1 MLVIDNYKMEKS
13 NDTLYNAFI
22 KLMKHN
28 KTDKQIAEQ
37 GKLKYCFM
45 LHDEGLNEIQKVET
59 DDFFEW
65 LNDGSFEKN
74 DKLYI
79 SFLVK
84 EF

>member
-1 MLVIDNYKMEKS
+1 MGKS

-22 KLMKHN
+22 KLIKNN
-28 KTDKQIAEQ
+28 KSIKENVEQ
-37 GKLKYCFM
+37 EKYKYCFM
-45 LHDEGLNEIQKVET
+45 LHDEGLNEIQKIEA

-65 LNDGSFEKN
+65 FKDGSFEKN